1 MLTRTYIAL
10 CPFNPRIHKAGA
22 LSLEPHLNAC
32 WPGRVSSLLGCP
44 GCWCWCWVLWAGKLS
59 LFRALHL
66 PPLYAS
72 ASGGISLSPS
82 PQEHSVSSPLSLG
95 FWTTKYRKRSAL
107 ALGSLCFRPLK
118 RPLLGSCFL
127 QDETKKKTRISVN
140 YPTSFERSDHRE
152 LVGSWVCVQRVLQLQ
167 KMSAINGRPRAKD
180 LGHAATRSGF
190 ALSREPSVAFESS

>member
-1 MLTRTYIAL
+1 MLTRTSIAL

-32 WPGRVSSLLGCP
+32 WPGRVSSLLGRP
-44 GCWCWCWVLWAGKLS
+44 GCWCWCWVLWAVKLS

-82 PQEHSVSSPLSLG
+82 PQEYSVSSPHSLG
-95 FWTTKYRKRSAL
+95 FWTTKYRKRNAL

-118 RPLLGSCFL
+118 RPLLRSCFL

-140 YPTSFERSDHRE
+140 YPTSFERSDTESWWVPECVCRE
-152 LVGSWVCVQRVLQLQ
+152 FFSCRKCLLLMADPELKILGMQPQGVGLLYPG
-167 KMSAINGRPRAKD
+167 NH
-180 LGHAATRSGF
+180 L
-190 ALSREPSVAFESS
+190 